1 MLARFYSYLCRRI
14 TAKWLINME
23 YVVEVH
29 RVNKF
34 FGDEQVLKDVNRFY
48 EKGKIHG
55 IVGNNGS
62 GKTVLMKC
70 ICGFLKPDSGTIFV
84 NHKQVGWDMDFPED
98 IGIIIETPGFL
109 PHLSGSQNLKI
120 LASLKRKANIHTIR
134 AVLEEVGL
142 DPDMKKPVGK
152 YSLGMRQRLGFAQA
166 LMEDPSLLILD
177 EPFNGLDKYGVVHI
191 RNVIKRLREEGKT
204 IILASHNQV
213 DIDELCDTVC
223 EMDAGVLTVVR

>member
-1 MLARFYSYLCRRI
+1 MWSRI
-14 TAKWLINME
+14 ME
-23 YVVEVH
+23 NIIEVCG
-29 RVNKF
+29 VNKY
-34 FGDEQVLKDVNRFY
+34 FGEEHVLKDVSHTF

-70 ICGFLKPDSGTIFV
+70 ICGFLKPDSGVIYV
-84 NHKQVGWDMDFPED
+84 NHKQVGKETDFPED
-98 IGIIIETPGFL
+98 IWIIIETPGFL
-109 PHLSGSQNLKI
+109 PHLSGTQNLKI
-120 LASLKRKANIHTIR
+120 LASLQKKANALTIR
-134 AVLEEVGL
+134 TVLEQVGL

-177 EPFNGLDKYGVVHI
+177 EPLNGLDKHGVVHI
-191 RNVIKRLREEGKT
+191 RNVIKGLRAEGKT
-204 IILASHNQV
+204 VILASHNQV

>member
-1 MLARFYSYLCRRI
+1 
-14 TAKWLINME
+14 ME
-23 YVVEVH
+23 NIIEVCG
-29 RVNKF
+29 VNKY
-34 FGDEQVLKDVNRFY
+34 FGEEHVLKDVSHTF

-70 ICGFLKPDSGTIFV
+70 ICGFLKPDSGVIYV
-84 NHKQVGWDMDFPED
+84 NHKQVGKETDFPED

-109 PHLSGSQNLKI
+109 PHLSGTQNLKI
-120 LASLKRKANIHTIR
+120 LASLQKKANALTIR
-134 AVLEEVGL
+134 TVLEQVGL

-177 EPFNGLDKYGVVHI
+177 EPLNGLDKHGVVHI
-191 RNVIKRLREEGKT
+191 RNVIKGLRAEGKT
-204 IILASHNQV
+204 VILASHNQV

>member
-1 MLARFYSYLCRRI
+1 
-14 TAKWLINME
+14 ME
-23 YVVEVH
+23 NIIEVCG
-29 RVNKF
+29 VNKY
-34 FGDEQVLKDVNRFY
+34 FGEEHVLKDVSHTF

-70 ICGFLKPDSGTIFV
+70 ICGFLKPDSGVIYV
-84 NHKQVGWDMDFPED
+84 NHKQVGKETDLPED

-109 PHLSGSQNLKI
+109 PHLSGTQNLKI
-120 LASLKRKANIHTIR
+120 LASLQKKANALTIR
-134 AVLEEVGL
+134 TVLEQVGL

-177 EPFNGLDKYGVVHI
+177 EPLNGLDKHGVVHI
-191 RNVIKRLREEGKT
+191 RNVIKGLRAEGKT
-204 IILASHNQV
+204 VILASHNQV

>member
-1 MLARFYSYLCRRI
+1 MWSRI
-14 TAKWLINME
+14 ME
-23 YVVEVH
+23 NVIEVCG
-29 RVNKF
+29 VNKY
-34 FGDEQVLKDVNRFY
+34 FGEEHVLKDVSHTF

-70 ICGFLKPDSGTIFV
+70 ICGFLKPDSGVIYV
-84 NHKQVGWDMDFPED
+84 NHKQVGKETDFPED

-109 PHLSGSQNLKI
+109 PHLSGVQNLKI
-120 LASLKRKANIHTIR
+120 LASLQKKANALTIR
-134 AVLEEVGL
+134 TVLEQVGL

-177 EPFNGLDKYGVVHI
+177 EPLNGLDKHGVVHI
-191 RNVIKRLREEGKT
+191 RNVIKGLRAEGKT
-204 IILASHNQV
+204 VILASHNQV

>member
-1 MLARFYSYLCRRI
+1 
-14 TAKWLINME
+14 ME
-23 YVVEVH
+23 NVIEVCG
-29 RVNKF
+29 VNKY
-34 FGDEQVLKDVNRFY
+34 FGEEHVLKDVSHTF

-70 ICGFLKPDSGTIFV
+70 ICGFLKPDSGVIYV
-84 NHKQVGWDMDFPED
+84 NHKQVGKETDFPEN

-109 PHLSGSQNLKI
+109 PHLSGTQNLKI
-120 LASLKRKANIHTIR
+120 LASLQKKANALTIR
-134 AVLEEVGL
+134 TVLEQVGL

-177 EPFNGLDKYGVVHI
+177 EPLNGLDKHGVVHI
-191 RNVIKRLREEGKT
+191 RNVIKGLRAEGKT
-204 IILASHNQV
+204 VILASHNQV

>member
-1 MLARFYSYLCRRI
+1 
-14 TAKWLINME
+14 ME
-23 YVVEVH
+23 NVIEVCG
-29 RVNKF
+29 VNKY
-34 FGDEQVLKDVNRFY
+34 FGEEHVLKDVSHTF

-70 ICGFLKPDSGTIFV
+70 LCGFLKPDSGVIYV
-84 NHKQVGWDMDFPED
+84 NHKQVGKETDFPED

-109 PHLSGSQNLKI
+109 PHLSGTQNLKI
-120 LASLKRKANIHTIR
+120 LASLQKKANALTIR
-134 AVLEEVGL
+134 TVLEQVGL

-177 EPFNGLDKYGVVHI
+177 EPLNGLDKHGVVHI
-191 RNVIKRLREEGKT
+191 RNVIKGLRAEGKT
-204 IILASHNQV
+204 VILASHNQV

-223 EMDAGVLTVVR
+223 EMDAGVLAVVR

>member
-1 MLARFYSYLCRRI
+1 
-14 TAKWLINME
+14 ME
-23 YVVEVH
+23 NVIEVCG
-29 RVNKF
+29 VNKY
-34 FGDEQVLKDVNRFY
+34 FGEEHVLKDVSHTF

-70 ICGFLKPDSGTIFV
+70 ICGFLKPDSGVIYV
-84 NHKQVGWDMDFPED
+84 NHKQVGKETDFPED

-109 PHLSGSQNLKI
+109 PHLSGTQNLKI
-120 LASLKRKANIHTIR
+120 LASLQKKANALTIR
-134 AVLEEVGL
+134 TVLEQVGL

-152 YSLGMRQRLGFAQA
+152 YSLGMGQRLGFAQA

-177 EPFNGLDKYGVVHI
+177 EPLNGLDKHGVVHI
-191 RNVIKRLREEGKT
+191 RNVIKGLRAEGKT
-204 IILASHNQV
+204 VILASHNQV